1 MFARRRWITA
11 SVVAACFL
19 VFAAAS
25 FVRVPVPGINE
36 PHYLSKAKAFTDS
49 DWCNGD
55 LFLES
60 ANAHYVFFA
69 LTGPLTTVLSLPAV
83 AVVGR
88 LGSFLLMAIG
98 WTSLCHRLGLRA
110 TAIPIAAAA
119 WCGISLT
126 GNLSGEW
133 VIGGYE
139 GKVPSYAFALLGV
152 SLWISAWQRRCW
164 QRYALSGCCF
174 GASISLHP
182 VVGAWFCVAIAVA
195 ETILHLWPRGTS
207 RIHRRLPTDSANVD
221 PSSVERPSD
230 NQSIPHRPHLSFLK
244 DGLVFVIASTMVAL
258 PGLIPAATM
267 ILNSKLPQDDVD
279 RANYIQVFW
288 RLKHHLDPTEFPIAA
303 WVHSATLLLTSLL
316 TVWAVV
322 RFDTR
327 HSERSTELLSDQH
340 ADNSPLLVA
349 QSWRLWWALLLVALL
364 IAAVGVAIGWHS
376 GPILKTEGWQWR
388 ASLLK
393 FYPFRLFDAMLPMTF
408 GLSAALLT
416 QLIPP
421 PRRHSISLCVL
432 LLMIV
437 STLFGAFQQ
446 RRQAPPGYSP
456 TAFVAWKDA
465 GRWIQNNLPPDALVY
480 GPRESFGFYWHMHRA
495 QYVCFKDCPQD
506 TPGILEWNSR
516 LWDMHH
522 WSERAYADQ
531 NFDVAETEELYRKF
545 GITHLI
551 TRQLGPFEAE
561 PIYRNDVW
569 RIYDVRPAIF
579 AADP

>member
-1 MFARRRWITA
+1 M
-11 SVVAACFL
+11 
-19 VFAAAS
+19 
-25 FVRVPVPGINE
+25 PGINE

-83 AVVGR
+83 AVIGR

-98 WTSLCHRLGLRA
+98 WTSLSRRLGLRA
-110 TAIPIAAAA
+110 VAIPIAAAA

-152 SLWISAWQRRCW
+152 SVWISAWQRRSW

-207 RIHRRLPTDSANVD
+207 PTPDHPRTTSVAAD
-221 PSSVERPSD
+221 PSSVAQADEVLL
-230 NQSIPHRPHLSFLK
+230 IPRRPHVSFLK
-244 DGLVFVIASTMVAL
+244 DGLVFVIASTIVAL

-267 ILNSKLPQDDVD
+267 ILNSELPQDDVD

-288 RLKHHLDPTEFPIAA
+288 RLKHHLDPTEFPVAA
-303 WVHSATLLLTSLL
+303 WIHSAALLLTSLL
-316 TVWAVV
+316 TVCAVT

-327 HSERSTELLSDQH
+327 PAQDPAEPVSVEH
-340 ADNSPLLVA
+340 ADNSPLRIA

-364 IAAVGVAIGWHS
+364 IAAAGVAIGWHS

-416 QLIPP
+416 RLIPP

-432 LLMIV
+432 LLIIV

-446 RRQAPPGYSP
+446 RREAPPGYSP